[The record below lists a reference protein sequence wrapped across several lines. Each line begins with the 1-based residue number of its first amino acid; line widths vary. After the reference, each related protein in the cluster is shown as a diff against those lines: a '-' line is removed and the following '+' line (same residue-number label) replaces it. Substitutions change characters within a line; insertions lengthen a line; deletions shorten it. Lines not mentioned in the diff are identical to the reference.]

1 MVHKRRQDSG
11 RHEVPPIDVAINLHI
26 EFRGGGDVEGVG
38 QKLFLC
44 DQMPLECFLSR
55 GLGFRV

>member
-38 QKLFLC
+38 QKHFLC
-44 DQMPLECFLSR
+44 NKMPLERFLST
-55 GLGFRV
+55 V